1 MELTCRVGAAASVCG
16 QLFDTFGYLEYL
28 NCKRIKAAEVTNY
41 SLKKSIAE
49 ISDAPA
55 KWILPFGLRTTSDS
69 VESVRKEGLVQLRP
83 NPLCENDDPRNDI
96 TLEADRRNAE
106 QPPPAADP
114 SSFVFRGGKR
124 PPGRFALQSF
134 PSCCPRWRQLSV
146 ARDSDDFLHLFQ
158 DNRRFVGRRVKVVEK
173 PGFRGVIRG
182 QMSNLARRHGLQ
194 TSTATV
200 IFPPDPLI
208 GI

>member
-96 TLEADRRNAE
+96 TFANRLAQYRTG
-106 QPPPAADP
+106 AA
-114 SSFVFRGGKR
+114 
-124 PPGRFALQSF
+124 
-134 PSCCPRWRQLSV
+134 
-146 ARDSDDFLHLFQ
+146 
-158 DNRRFVGRRVKVVEK
+158 GRR
-173 PGFRGVIRG
+173 PFLICLSRGEAAARAVCPSKFSLLLP
-182 QMSNLARRHGLQ
+182 QMAPAVSCQG
-194 TSTATV
+194 
-200 IFPPDPLI
+200 
-208 GI
+208 

>member
-96 TLEADRRNAE
+96 TFGSRSAQR
-106 QPPPAADP
+106 
-114 SSFVFRGGKR
+114 
-124 PPGRFALQSF
+124 
-134 PSCCPRWRQLSV
+134 
-146 ARDSDDFLHLFQ
+146 
-158 DNRRFVGRRVKVVEK
+158 
-173 PGFRGVIRG
+173 
-182 QMSNLARRHGLQ
+182 
-194 TSTATV
+194 
-200 IFPPDPLI
+200 
-208 GI
+208 